1 MTAHHPKT
9 ANHPEDVM
17 TTQPTPTP
25 TASTTAAA
33 AARRP
38 RRPRLPR
45 PLPKTL
51 KAAAVTAVL
60 VGVGLAAV
68 AVPVAASAATHP
80 SSRAGA
86 DCAAAPSACGF
97 PDATTTGVPAGQN
110 AALKT
115 VPGQVSSGPG
125 WSFNPAGWVQV
136 TGNNAV
142 LSGLYIPY
150 NVNVTGAAG
159 VTIENDL
166 ITGSG
171 QTSYGVTLRHT
182 TNTTIANNT
191 ISGLNTSS
199 GRLMVGVKDIYGDAT
214 GLQVLNNN
222 IQDTGT
228 GIQAEQ
234 GLLQGNYI
242 HTMGYLP
249 GDHIN
254 GITSNG
260 GFTNTLTINHNTILV
275 NHNQTDAIGLFEDFG
290 TQQNRTI
297 TNNLL
302 GGGSYAIYAGQNTGA
317 APTSNIVITGNHITT
332 DLYPNGGVYGPI
344 TAYNPT
350 ATGDTF
356 TSNTWDNTGQTIPNP

>member
-1 MTAHHPKT
+1 
-9 ANHPEDVM
+9 M

-25 TASTTAAA
+25 TPTASAPNVPAAA

-60 VGVGLAAV
+60 AGVGLAAV

-80 SSRAGA
+80 SAKAGA

-97 PDATTTGVPAGQN
+97 PDATTTGVPAGQD

-150 NVNVTGAAG
+150 NVNVTGAAS

-182 TNTTIANNT
+182 TNTTIASNT

-199 GRLMVGVKDIYGDAT
+199 GRLMVGVKDIYGDST

-350 ATGDTF
+350 APGDTF
-356 TSNTWDNTGQTIPNP
+356 TGNTWDNTGQTIPNP